1 MRKQKASVTSGKAQ
15 GGASPLL
22 HSITL
27 IYVILLIAANVMAS
41 KVIALGPVL
50 IDAGTLTYP
59 LTFMLG
65 DLLAE
70 CFDQAAAR
78 RVVYLGFAA
87 NLAFSAL
94 CFIGALLPGARAAAD
109 FAAAYDLLFRYN
121 PRILVASFTGYLT
134 GSLLNLASFR
144 WIRILTG
151 ERFLA
156 LRTIGSTLLGAAV
169 DTLLFTLIAWAFT
182 IPWHDLAVMA
192 LSSYCVKMAYETL
205 IATPLD
211 YLLAPLLLR
220 KLATYK

>member
-1 MRKQKASVTSGKAQ
+1 VTGTGKE
-15 GGASPLL
+15 GGSPPLL

-41 KVIALGPVL
+41 KVMRLGPVL
-50 IDAGTLTYP
+50 IDAGTVTYP

-70 CFDQAAAR
+70 CFGQAAAR

-87 NLAFSAL
+87 NLGFSGL
-94 CFIGALLPGARAAAD
+94 CLLGALFPAARTAAD

-121 PRILVASFTGYLT
+121 PRILAASFTGYLT
-134 GSLLNLASFR
+134 GSLLNIASFR
-144 WIRILTG
+144 WIRTLTG
-151 ERFLA
+151 EPFLA

-169 DTLLFTLIAWAFT
+169 DTLLFTLIAWGFT
-182 IPWHDLAVMA
+182 IPWRDLWVMA
-192 LSSYCVKMAYETL
+192 GSSYCVKMAYETI

-211 YLLAPLLLR
+211 YLLAPILLR
-220 KLATYK
+220 RLSNKHTP